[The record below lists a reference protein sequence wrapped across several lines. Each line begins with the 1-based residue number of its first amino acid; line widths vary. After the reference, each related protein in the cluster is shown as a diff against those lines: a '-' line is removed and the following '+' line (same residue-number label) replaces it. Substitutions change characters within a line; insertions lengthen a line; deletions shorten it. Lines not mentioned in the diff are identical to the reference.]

1 MFDRVLNTP
10 ISKVSKHDCKHVKN
24 ILGTGRVLFTT
35 LSWKVYTKIQ
45 NQWDSLTDGILFFI
59 SVCSLSRTKEG
70 KPTFWRW
77 ILYVCLL
84 FRLWLRI
91 YLHVFKISLY
101 KTTNPKVLTL
111 RKSLLRIFQ
120 TNVRGISL
128 KGCDTISCIL
138 RVLLYKYRILLTIC
152 YFQKLQLL
160 VAKKL
165 LLWTIF
171 CCIVLLYL
179 WVTNCVSDF

>member
-24 ILGTGRVLFTT
+24 ILGRGRVLFTT

-45 NQWDSLTDGILFFI
+45 NQWDSLTDGIFFFI

-84 FRLWLRI
+84 FRLCLRI

-101 KTTNPKVLTL
+101 KTANPKVLTL

-120 TNVRGISL
+120 TNVRDISL

-138 RVLLYKYRILLTIC
+138 RVLLYKCGILLNISIPDWSSFIQK
-152 YFQKLQLL
+152 YFKGYIKVLSYLQSE
-160 VAKKL
+160 KI
-165 LLWTIF
+165 WIT
-171 CCIVLLYL
+171 VLQ
-179 WVTNCVSDF
+179 N